1 MELLRKCPLRRA
13 TMDSTSEDWFSSG
26 GSFKDNM
33 LQVGYENSSGVSSYW
48 GSTLVAEARPMK
60 FGHPLSS
67 KVLNSLAKANS
78 Q

>member
-13 TMDSTSEDWFSSG
+13 TMDSTSEDCSG
-26 GSFKDNM
+26 GSFRDNM